1 MNSPSF
7 GQSVVHDTERKPRE
21 KNGRANFWCEEAR
34 QSLSLVPRNSRGHF
48 FAQFPFCTHDGLI
61 ERRTTRSLA
70 SYVICFFSDFGKS
83 VDVSLK
89 GQPQADIS
97 YGSDKIIRVD
107 STTEANEGE

>member
-1 MNSPSF
+1 MSF
-7 GQSVVHDTERKPRE
+7 V
-21 KNGRANFWCEEAR
+21 
-34 QSLSLVPRNSRGHF
+34 
-48 FAQFPFCTHDGLI
+48 
-61 ERRTTRSLA
+61 
-70 SYVICFFSDFGKS
+70 FFSDFGTS